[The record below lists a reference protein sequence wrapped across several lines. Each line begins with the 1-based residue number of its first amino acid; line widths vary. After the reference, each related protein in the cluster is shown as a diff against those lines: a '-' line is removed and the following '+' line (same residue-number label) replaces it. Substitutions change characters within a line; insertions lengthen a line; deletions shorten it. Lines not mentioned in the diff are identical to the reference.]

1 MARAVGAPGP
11 GGQVTERTRG
21 DRLAVLANAHWVLAG
36 LVFIAAAVPAF
47 YASLGLDLVFNAAAP
62 NTARATAG
70 WRILVTGMAWV
81 LAAFAYVLLL
91 ITSARAIRL
100 RRRYRLVVV
109 TNLLS
114 CLFVPF
120 GTALGLVALVVLRDA
135 EVRLAF
141 GQAVAHRGPRSRHGD
156 GH

>member
-1 MARAVGAPGP
+1 VTDAAHGARV
-11 GGQVTERTRG
+11 
-21 DRLAVLANAHWVLAG
+21 DLLANGHWALAG

-62 NTARATAG
+62 HSPQAETG
-70 WRILVTGMAWV
+70 WRILTSGLAWV
-81 LAAFAYVLLL
+81 LATFGYVTML
-91 ITSARAIRL
+91 IASARGLRL
-100 RRRYRLVVV
+100 RRRYRLVVA

-120 GTALGLVALVVLRDA
+120 GTVLGIATLATLRHP

-141 GQAVAHRGPRSRHGD
+141 GRAVAHRGPRGTARRGA
-156 GH
+156 